1 VSNLPTREGMF
12 RHANFELNVAYRGLG
27 DAADWLR
34 SDWTPVG
41 SSLTDA
47 QARARSEMFDA
58 IAEAKAAI
66 NRAKNAGDRAIDS
79 RGGR

>member
-1 VSNLPTREGMF
+1 MTALPTREQMF
-12 RHANFELNVAYRGLG
+12 ANADACLTRALSSLT

-47 QARARSEMFDA
+47 QGDRRTRMFDA
-58 IAEAKAAI
+58 IATAKAAI
-66 NRAKNAGDRAIDS
+66 NRAKD
-79 RGGR
+79 